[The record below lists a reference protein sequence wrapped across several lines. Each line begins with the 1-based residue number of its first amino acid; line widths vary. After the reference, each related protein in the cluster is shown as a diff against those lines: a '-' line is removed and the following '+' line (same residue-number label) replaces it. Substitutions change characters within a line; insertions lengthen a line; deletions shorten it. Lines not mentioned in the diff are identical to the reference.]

1 LVDTAIVLAVGSVLH
16 QSQLTYNRP
25 RAMLPVLGKPMVVRN
40 MERLFRAG
48 IHRYIVIVGEDEGA
62 VAAYL
67 NSQWLPNV
75 EIQFI
80 IQSLNNSL
88 IRTLTEITHQIT
100 QPFLITSYNTF
111 THINFPEQLL
121 NHYDEGNEDLL
132 LTVAPTSISKSSSNY
147 LVQVNNQK
155 IISINPSF
163 DNRDTNSLIVGSL
176 AICGKNFTD
185 FMTQYYTNTNSFG
198 KQLIDIFQQYIQSGG
213 TAKIAET
220 SWLLQIESDYD
231 LLTLNRLLLDDGP
244 DTHILSELPASVQ
257 IIPPVRIDPHVSVGQ
272 GAQLGPRVYLESGC
286 SVGHHATI
294 SNAIVLQNAVITAD
308 SQIDDSIISTRV
320 RVENPD
326 KQ

>member
-1 LVDTAIVLAVGSVLH
+1 LVDTAVVLAVGSVLH
-16 QSQLTYNRP
+16 QSQLTYSRP

-75 EIQFI
+75 EIEFFI
-80 IQSLNNSL
+80 HSLNSSL
-88 IRTLTEITHQIT
+88 TRSLTEISQRLSD
-100 QPFLITSYNTF
+100 PFLIITYNTF
-111 THINFPEQLL
+111 THINFPEHLL
-121 NHYDEGNEDLL
+121 NHYNVENDDLL
-132 LTVAPTSISKSSSNY
+132 LTVAPISISKSLVNH
-147 LVQVNNQK
+147 LVQVDDQK
-155 IISINPSF
+155 ITSIKATT
-163 DNRDTNSLIVGSL
+163 DNHNTNSLIAGNL
-176 AICGKNFTD
+176 AICGKNFTE
-185 FMTQYYTNTNSFG
+185 YVSNYNTNTSNFG
-198 KQLIDIFQQYIQSGG
+198 KQLIDIFQLYVKDGG
-213 TAKIAET
+213 SAKIAET

-286 SVGHHATI
+286 SVGHHATVT
-294 SNAIVLQNAVITAD
+294 NAIVLQNAVIAAD
-308 SQIDDSIISTRV
+308 SQVDDSIISTRA
-320 RVENPD
+320 RIENPD
-326 KQ
+326 KL

>member
-1 LVDTAIVLAVGSVLH
+1 MVDTAVVLAVGSVLH

-48 IHRYIVIVGEDEGA
+48 IHNYTVIVGEDEGA

-75 EIQFI
+75 HIEFFVH
-80 IQSLNNSL
+80 SLNSSL
-88 IRTLTEITHQIT
+88 TRTLSEISQRFSE
-100 QPFLITSYNTF
+100 PFLITTYNTF
-111 THINFPEQLL
+111 THMNFPEHLL
-121 NHYDEGNEDLL
+121 NYYRESNDNLL
-132 LTVAPTSISKSSSNY
+132 LTVAPTTLSKSSSNH
-147 LVQVNNQK
+147 LIEIQEQK
-155 IISINPSF
+155 IISITTTKNNKNTP
-163 DNRDTNSLIVGSL
+163 SLIAGNL
-176 AICGKNFTD
+176 AICGKDFTE
-185 FMTQYYTNTNSFG
+185 YISHYNTNTNSFG
-198 KQLIDIFQQYIQSGG
+198 KQLIDIVQQYIQAGG

-286 SVGHHATI
+286 SVGHHAAI
-294 SNAIVLQNAVITAD
+294 SNAIVLQNAVIAAD

-326 KQ
+326 KH